1 MEILSLLTKMILA
14 FCAVNIYAVSLM
26 YLHGAMKVLAVI
38 VGILFVFVL
47 CAVPCSSREGGR
59 LGRMHRGSHL
69 MKIFLVDVT
78 AETAGC
84 IYYAVCGKWGLT
96 LTINCIIAF
105 ILLALMF
112 LVSAA
117 RIYTSSVQIGIKWRI
132 LGLIFAFI
140 PVINVII
147 LLKMIKLTDAEYRTE
162 CDRLALDR
170 SREQERVC
178 ATKYPILM
186 VHGVFFRD
194 VRAFNYWGRIPQ
206 ALEKNGAKIYY
217 GCQQSADSVAGCAAE
232 LKAKIDEIVAKE
244 KCGKVNIIAHS
255 KGGLDSRYAISLLG
269 AGDKVASLTT
279 INTPHRGCQF
289 ADYLLS
295 KVPESFKNGLADKYN
310 AALKKLGDTKPDFI
324 AAVTDLTASAC
335 EQMNSICEDV
345 KGVYY
350 QSVGSRSVSAMG
362 GRFPLNLTYSFVKYF
377 DGPNDGLVS
386 VESMKWGEKFI
397 FAEPH
402 GKRGITHG
410 DIIDLNRENIKDFD
424 VREFYVGIV
433 KELKEKGF

>member
-1 MEILSLLTKMILA
+1 MELLSVLIKAVLA
-14 FCAVNIYAVSLM
+14 FGAVNIYLISLM
-26 YLHGAMKVLAVI
+26 YMHGPVKVLAVI
-38 VGILFVFVL
+38 VGILFLLVL
-47 CAVPCSSREGGR
+47 CAVPCSSREDGR

-69 MKIFLVDVT
+69 MKIFLADAT
-78 AETAGC
+78 AEIIGC
-84 IYYAVCGKWGLT
+84 IYFAVSGKWGMT
-96 LTINCIIAF
+96 VTVNTVIAVL
-105 ILLALMF
+105 LLALMF
-112 LVSAA
+112 LVSAV
-117 RIYTSSVQIGIKWRI
+117 RIYTSSVQIGIKWRV
-132 LGLIFAFI
+132 LGVIFAFI
-140 PVINVII
+140 PVINVSI
-147 LLKMIKLTDAEYRTE
+147 LLKMIKLTDDEYKTE

-194 VRAFNYWGRIPQ
+194 VKAFNYWGRIPK

-232 LKAKIDEIVAKE
+232 LKAKIEEIVAKE

-255 KGGLDSRYAISLLG
+255 KGGLDSRYAISMLG

-289 ADYLLS
+289 ADYLLT
-295 KVPESFKNGLADKYN
+295 KVPEGFKNGLADKYN
-310 AALKKLGDTKPDFI
+310 AALKKLGDSKPDFM

-335 EQMNSICEDV
+335 EQMNRICEDV
-345 KGVYY
+345 KDVYY

-362 GRFPLNLTYSFVKYF
+362 GRFPLNLSYHLVKYF

-397 FAEPH
+397 FAEPS

-424 VREFYVGIV
+424 VREFYVKLV
-433 KELKEKGF
+433 SDLKARGL